1 MNKLNEKIF
10 KNYLTKK
17 KKCDIVY
24 IEIKK
29 GGHRYG

>member
-17 KKCDIVY
+17 KKYDIIY
-24 IEIKK
+24 IEIEK